1 MKKPKRQI
9 TVYLT
14 DTDYERLVS
23 VAQADGR
30 SLSGY
35 ITYVMDRLVR
45 PAKPVEDKVVSSLT
59 EIQIAVDA
67 LVKNHPNTKLF
78 EVVTAVRA
86 DRLKRA
92 SHEA

>member
-1 MKKPKRQI
+1 MKSPYKRATAYLNDADYVRLLAVANANGR
-9 TVYLT
+9 TVSGHVKHIIERNLASASIQQTDLLPQLT
-14 DTDYERLVS
+14 
-23 VAQADGR
+23 A
-30 SLSGY
+30 
-35 ITYVMDRLVR
+35 
-45 PAKPVEDKVVSSLT
+45 
-59 EIQIAVDA
+59 IQIAVDL

>member
-1 MKKPKRQI
+1 MKKTSKRI
-9 TVYLT
+9 TVYLNDAAYADLISKT
-14 DTDYERLVS
+14 RSTKLSVS
-23 VAQADGR
+23 GQIKKIMEDHDRATAPVDEQVA
-30 SLSGY
+30 
-35 ITYVMDRLVR
+35 
-45 PAKPVEDKVVSSLT
+45 SSLT
-59 EIQIAVDA
+59 AIQIAVDA

>member
-14 DTDYERLVS
+14 DADYRRLIH
-23 VAQADGR
+23 VARLNGR
-30 SLSGY
+30 SLSGHIKY
-35 ITYVMDRLVR
+35 MMEVPDW
-45 PAKPVEDKVVSSLT
+45 PDKPVEDTVVSSLT
-59 EIQIAVDA
+59 AIQIAVDL